1 MSPAEDLALSLGGR
15 HAPSEGTISTLG
27 QFVDLVLKWNASI
40 NIIGKS
46 TADQIWQRHVVDS
59 AQLFRCA
66 TEEHRLWLDIGSG
79 GGFPGLVVAILAKD
93 LLPGLRVALVE
104 SDQRK
109 SVFLSEASRQLGLA
123 VIVHRKRVELLEPQA
138 ADVLSARA
146 LAPLSDLC
154 VYAEWHLKPNGI
166 GAFLK
171 GANLEAEIENARL
184 KWGFQVDRT
193 PSITDSKAAMLF
205 LRDLRRV

>member
-154 VYAEWHLKPNGI
+154 VYAERHLKPNGI